1 MFLKKM
7 PFLIFIIFSFLHAQS
22 DPFENPIILYDETD
36 ESIGVAIADY
46 NNDGWDD
53 VFITRGSSV
62 DGTPRTDLLFKNNTG
77 TLVFE
82 GTAGLTTMNQL
93 SVGAS
98 WGDYNNDGYLDLYVA
113 TAKPGAFPTI
123 PIPNNM
129 LYMNNGDGTF
139 TLITT
144 PTNPLALDSIDSR
157 AVGWG
162 DRNNDGLIDMFIN
175 NGTVNFG
182 WNQQQPNSMYTNIDG
197 INFHRDSVSEVGYIV
212 SDSSKPNPP
221 DPFSYKTFAAS
232 FGWCDYNND
241 GYADIFNCEGFHS
254 GGARNRLWKNDHGNG
269 FIETLNHVFWDTTG
283 GIRYASGGCSWG
295 DVNNDLKFDLFVTN
309 QIDSPAGNNFLYL
322 NYSTTTVDSFYFLR
336 ENAGDLFN
344 DWFYSQGSVMADFD
358 NDGDIDIYTTSRGSD
373 PEDLSRLYLNSGYPD
388 YQFSA
393 VSSVVE
399 QLDPGDGTERGN
411 GRGAA
416 AADINGDG
424 SLDLVVAHIGKPLLY
439 LNKGSSYNFVK
450 IKLQGRSGYTNQMA
464 IGARVKVI
472 ANIPEQGGKTRQIR
486 QVAAITG
493 ALAQDSPTLH
503 FGLGSAFNI
512 DTLIVEWPVSGQV
525 DVYTD
530 LPANDTY
537 NLMETE
543 PSALNENNKLEPEN
557 YSLGQNYPNPFNPE
571 TNIPF
576 VLPRAEHVTIELFDL
591 KGEKISTIYSGQRL
605 AGKNVVRFRPKGL
618 SSGVYFYTLKA
629 GTFKQTRKLMI
640 LK

>member
-1 MFLKKM
+1 MSLKHVA
-7 PFLIFIIFSFLHAQS
+7 LYVFIIFNLLQAQS
-22 DPFENPIILYDETD
+22 DLFNNPIILYDETD

-53 VFITRGSSV
+53 VFISRGNSS
-62 DGTPRTDLLFKNNTG
+62 DGTPRTDLLFKNTSG
-77 TLVFE
+77 TLAFE
-82 GTAGLTTMNQL
+82 GSAGLTTMNQL

-98 WGDYNNDGYLDLYVA
+98 WGDFNNDGYPDLYVA
-113 TAKPGAFPTI
+113 TAKPGAFPTT

-129 LYMNNGDGTF
+129 LYLNNGDGTF
-139 TLITT
+139 TLITD
-144 PTNPLALDSIDSR
+144 PANPLAMDSIDSR

-162 DRNNDGLIDMFIN
+162 DRNNDGLVDMFIN

-182 WNQQQPNSMYTNIDG
+182 YNQQQPNSMYTNLDG
-197 INFHRDSVSEVGYIV
+197 MNFHRDGVDDVGYIV
-212 SDSSKPNPP
+212 SDSSNQI
-221 DPFSYKTFAAS
+221 DFSYKTFAAS
-232 FGWCDYNND
+232 FAWCDYNND
-241 GYADIFNCEGFHS
+241 GYADIFNCEGFHA
-254 GGARNRLWKNDHGNG
+254 GGARNRLWKNDQGNG
-269 FIETLNHVFWDTTG
+269 FVETLNHVFWDTTG

-322 NYSTTTVDSFYFLR
+322 NYSTATQDSFYFLR

-344 DWFYSQGSVMADFD
+344 DWYYSQGSVMGDFD
-358 NDGDIDIYTTSRGSD
+358 NDGDLDIFTTSKGSD
-373 PEDLSRLYLNSGYPD
+373 PEDISRLYLNSGYPD

-393 VSSVVE
+393 VTSVVE
-399 QLDPGDGTERGN
+399 QLDPGDGTARGN

-424 SLDLVVAHIGKPLLY
+424 SLDLVVAHMGKPLLY
-439 LNKGSSYNFVK
+439 LNTGSNNNFVK
-450 IKLQGRSGYTNQMA
+450 VKLQGRSGYTNRMA

-493 ALAQDSPTLH
+493 GLAQDSPTLH
-503 FGLGSAFNI
+503 FGLGTASVI
-512 DTLIVEWPVSGQV
+512 DTLIVEWPVSGWV

-530 LPANDTY
+530 LSVNETY
-537 NLMETE
+537 NLTETE
-543 PSALNENNKLEPEN
+543 PSALNEEHGFEPER

-571 TNIPF
+571 TVIPF
-576 VLPRAEHVTIELFDL
+576 VLPKTQQVTIELFDL
-591 KGEKISTIYSGQRL
+591 KGEKITTIYNGQRP
-605 AGKNVVRFRPKGL
+605 AGQNEVHFKPRGL
-618 SSGVYFYTLKA
+618 SSGIYFYTLKA
-629 GTFKQTRKLMI
+629 GTFKQTRKLMF